1 MNEYEYWKNFSLGT
15 ELETSGIFIYNGLK
29 QINDLY
35 HYEESE
41 DVFEILYNLS
51 VGFERLMKILIILTE
66 NQENT
71 DQEAFEKDLITHNL
85 DTLQQR
91 IERNHKLGLN
101 DIQKEF
107 LNLLTGFYKKQRYD
121 RFNLNDSNNYTKDK
135 DCLFDFL
142 VRKLNI
148 NKIGTFRNTK
158 QIKSFLVKIVS
169 NISTKLYERI
179 EFTANKLQICTN
191 DLRKNGKAYRI
202 FVYKDFNFKI
212 QNTLKK
218 ELFITL
224 MHSENSNFLKFIKSI
239 QPIPFDVEDENEIIN
254 MLLSESNLENHFDE
268 LETFYEKLEDKKER
282 LNMLE
287 AIGKKG
293 IEFL

>member
-1 MNEYEYWKNFSLGT
+1 MNEHEYWKSFSLGT
-15 ELETSGIFIYNGLK
+15 ELETSGIFIYNGFK

-51 VGFERLMKILIILTE
+51 VGIERLMKILIVLKE
-66 NQENT
+66 QQENT
-71 DQEAFEKDLITHNL
+71 NQEASEKELITHNL
-85 DTLQQR
+85 DNLQQH
-91 IERNHKLGLN
+91 IEKNHKLGLN

-107 LNLLTGFYKKQRYD
+107 LNLLTVFYKKQRYD

-142 VRKLNI
+142 VRKLKI
-148 NKIGTFRNTK
+148 NEKGFFRNTK

-179 EFTANKLQICTN
+179 KFSANELQICTYE
-191 DLRKNGKAYRI
+191 LRPNGKAYRI
-202 FVYKDFNFKI
+202 FIYKDFNFEI

-224 MHSENSNFLKFIKSI
+224 MHRENSNFFKFIKSI
-239 QPIPFDVEDENEIIN
+239 KPIPFDVEDENEIIN
-254 MLLSESNLENHFDE
+254 MLSSESNLENHFDE
-268 LETFYEKLEDKKER
+268 METFYEKLENKKER
-282 LNMLE
+282 LNILRT
-287 AIGKKG
+287 IGKRG